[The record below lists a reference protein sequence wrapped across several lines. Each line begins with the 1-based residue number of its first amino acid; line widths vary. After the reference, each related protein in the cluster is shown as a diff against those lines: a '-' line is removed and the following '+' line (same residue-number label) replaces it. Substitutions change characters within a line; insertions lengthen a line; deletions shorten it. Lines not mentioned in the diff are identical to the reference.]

1 MKQILL
7 FSIFLVSTVCG
18 LAQTTEITGY
28 KLSDLTDIIKIE
40 GNNVNLRKAPSAKA
54 PRLVR
59 LVGGEYDYVFDCG
72 WSDEVKGTTEPVYGD
87 SFYPSVQLDRNHD
100 FGKYDD
106 IPDGTEFWIKL
117 AYNAAGVYYPV
128 WVKRNFCN
136 IMPASNIYA
145 DRYYANNYQKYQLSI
160 RKDGIYEGLC
170 LYQAKIENENDPEG
184 LFLGMLVDGQVV
196 LPLRFKNKLISV
208 FNQDEDV
215 QGIEVCDG
223 YIRYNP
229 SYEGNAEYEGGGFM
243 TLDMDRLSDDDISNI
258 LSQCEYAT
266 EQEQMILLGNTF
278 DGGFFRVTVPTDGTS
293 FFGLPVEKVSVKYD
307 KATPRVINNPSH
319 SYINPG
325 TRLERVLVQPNGTTL
340 EMSFVN
346 TSGLRQWNVNCDA
359 YITCDA
365 TPGKKFRLLH
375 TRGVNIS
382 PKPTNVSGN
391 RNERISFS
399 MTFEPIPLHAKT
411 LTLVEGPSRDNF
423 HANDV
428 DISEKKNT
436 NPKSADAKRVNTS
449 DTSNSKSILD
459 DLIVEPEP
467 QGNGKVYENAE
478 IAPSFPGGVGAMMSW
493 IGKNMKYPDGALNN
507 NIQGKVMVRFVV
519 LSNGGIGEIH
529 IYKSVEPSLD
539 NEAVRLVKAMPKW
552 NPGTANGKPV
562 NVWYTLPVT
571 FKLN

>member
-1 MKQILL
+1 MREQLFSLFVKIIKEMKQILL
-7 FSIFLVSTVCG
+7 FLIFLVSTVCG

-72 WSDEVKGTTEPVYGD
+72 WSDEVKGTTEPVYGY
-87 SFYPSVQLDRNHD
+87 SFYPSVQLDRNQD

-346 TSGLRQWNVNCDA
+346 TSGLRQWNINCDA

-365 TPGKKFRLLH
+365 TPGKQYKLLR

-428 DISEKKNT
+428 DISEQNNYASVT
-436 NPKSADAKRVNTS
+436 QQSNISDGVFADEEV
-449 DTSNSKSILD
+449 
-459 DLIVEPEP
+459 
-467 QGNGKVYENAE
+467 
-478 IAPSFPGGVGAMMSW
+478 APSFPGGMGAMMAW
-493 IGKNMKYPDGALNN
+493 IGKNMKYPDSAQLK
-507 NIQGKVMVRFVV
+507 NIQGRV
-519 LSNGGIGEIH
+519 LVKFIVLADGSIGDIQ
-529 IYKSVEPSLD
+529 IANSVEQSLD
-539 NEAVRLVKAMPKW
+539 SEAVRLVKAMPKW
-552 NPGTANGKPV
+552 NPGTVGGKPV
-562 NVWYTLPVT
+562 NVWYTLPIT